1 MYGASKDGTLTVKPG
16 IIQVRSGSI
25 ARIIGYIRSNG
36 SVDANNNE
44 AVIIVDGTAKVD
56 TIVAGSASG
65 EIKNGNVGIYI
76 RGGTVNK
83 IIGGCQ
89 GFSNVKAPYTGKTSI
104 NISGGTVNMVYGAG
118 SGRATGIPTY
128 QGILDIIV
136 TGGSISSIYGSGSA
150 AYVVSGEDATK
161 VNISVSAGTVGNIY
175 AAGVGGEAGV
185 DGGNDV
191 NGTPAADFGS
201 LTGKADITI
210 DNDAVITGNIYASGQ
225 GYTQKDYGKGNAY
238 LDGEANITVNG
249 GTIKGNIYGGGEGVN
264 KAGFEKSARVCKN
277 SKVTVEIKG
286 GLIEGYVYGG
296 GKVAE
301 VEGSTKVIISGGT
314 IKGNVYGGGEA
325 GLTHGRAAVH
335 MANGTVNGSIYGGA
349 LGKVGDRFVYGGS
362 TVNMTGGWVRGN
374 VYGGSELSNDGKS
387 GEQDEKSASGLVFV
401 NLTGGTVSGKV
412 FGGGFQG
419 IVNGS
424 THVHIGLG
432 AIDKCNYYKSHAEEK
447 PVLDASGLSVGG
459 SVYAGGDYGGDSADL
474 NYDTITVNGFSHVYI
489 DGTDYSFG
497 AGDTGGKRWR
507 LRAVCLEAVHPAT
520 LVMCVW

>member
-1 MYGASKDGTLTVKPG
+1 M
-16 IIQVRSGSI
+16 
-25 ARIIGYIRSNG
+25 
-36 SVDANNNE
+36 E
-44 AVIIVDGTAKVD
+44 
-56 TIVAGSASG
+56 
-65 EIKNGNVGIYI
+65 
-76 RGGTVNK
+76 
-83 IIGGCQ
+83 
-89 GFSNVKAPYTGKTSI
+89 
-104 NISGGTVNMVYGAG
+104 
-118 SGRATGIPTY
+118 
-128 QGILDIIV
+128 
-136 TGGSISSIYGSGSA
+136 
-150 AYVVSGEDATK
+150 
-161 VNISVSAGTVGNIY
+161 
-175 AAGVGGEAGV
+175 
-185 DGGNDV
+185 
-191 NGTPAADFGS
+191 
-201 LTGKADITI
+201 
-210 DNDAVITGNIYASGQ
+210 
-225 GYTQKDYGKGNAY
+225 
-238 LDGEANITVNG
+238 
-249 GTIKGNIYGGGEGVN
+249 
-264 KAGFEKSARVCKN
+264 
-277 SKVTVEIKG
+277 
-286 GLIEGYVYGG
+286 G

-301 VEGSTKVIISGGT
+301 VEGSTNVIISGGT

-497 AGDTGGKRWR
+497 AGDTGGKKM
-507 LRAVCLEAVHPAT
+507 EAVNWNIMMWQSLCSLFRARGGIPRI
-520 LVMCVW
+520 L